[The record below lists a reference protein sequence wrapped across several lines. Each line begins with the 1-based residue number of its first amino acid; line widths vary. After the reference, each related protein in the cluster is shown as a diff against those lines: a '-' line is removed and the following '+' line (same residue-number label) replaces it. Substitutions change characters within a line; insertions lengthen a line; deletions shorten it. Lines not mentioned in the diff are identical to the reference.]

1 MTTELFLF
9 LCKKVDLDKS
19 DMEDMTIGMCI
30 DYMEEV
36 VSNNSPDIRRSVE
49 KQHKLILIPSRR

>member
-9 LCKKVDLDKS
+9 LCKKVDLDKN

-36 VSNNSPDIRRSVE
+36 VSNNSPDKKKCRKATQADFDSF
-49 KQHKLILIPSRR
+49 

>member
-9 LCKKVDLDKS
+9 LCKKVDLSKE

-36 VSNNSPDIRRSVE
+36 IEMNNGE
-49 KQHKLILIPSRR
+49 KKQKTRKATQADFDSF

>member
-9 LCKKVDLDKS
+9 LCKKVDLDKN

-36 VSNNSPDIRRSVE
+36 VSNNSPDKKKCRKAIQADFDSF
-49 KQHKLILIPSRR
+49 

>member
-9 LCKKVDLDKS
+9 LCKKVDLSKE

-36 VSNNSPDIRRSVE
+36 IEMNNGE
-49 KQHKLILIPSRR
+49 KKQKARKATQADFDSF

>member
-36 VSNNSPDIRRSVE
+36 VSNNSSDKKKCRKATQADFDSF
-49 KQHKLILIPSRR
+49 

>member
-1 MTTELFLF
+1 MSIELFLF
-9 LCKKVDLDKS
+9 LCKKVDLTKE

-36 VSNNSPDIRRSVE
+36 IDRNNTESKD
-49 KQHKLILIPSRR
+49 KSRKATQADFDSF

>member
-9 LCKKVDLDKS
+9 LCKKVELSKE

-36 VSNNSPDIRRSVE
+36 IEMNNGE
-49 KQHKLILIPSRR
+49 KKPKVRKATQADFDSF

>member
-9 LCKKVDLDKS
+9 LCKKVELSKS
-19 DMEDMTIGMCI
+19 EMEDMTIGMCI

-36 VSNNSPDIRRSVE
+36 IEMNNGE
-49 KQHKLILIPSRR
+49 KKSKARKATQADFDSF

>member
-9 LCKKVDLDKS
+9 LCKKVELSKD

-36 VSNNSPDIRRSVE
+36 IEMNNGGNKSKVRRATQSDFDAF
-49 KQHKLILIPSRR
+49 

>member
-1 MTTELFLF
+1 MSTELFLF

-36 VSNNSPDIRRSVE
+36 VNINSPDKKKCRKATQADFDSF
-49 KQHKLILIPSRR
+49 

>member
-9 LCKKVDLDKS
+9 LCKKVELSKE

-36 VSNNSPDIRRSVE
+36 IEMNNGE
-49 KQHKLILIPSRR
+49 KKQKARKATQDDFDSF

>member
-9 LCKKVDLDKS
+9 LCKKVELDKS

-30 DYMEEV
+30 D
-36 VSNNSPDIRRSVE
+36 
-49 KQHKLILIPSRR
+49 

>member
-9 LCKKVDLDKS
+9 LCKKVELSKE

-36 VSNNSPDIRRSVE
+36 IERNSGESRG
-49 KQHKLILIPSRR
+49 KSRRAKQSDFDSF